1 MRLSD
6 IMGGAGLSG
15 YAMVALVIFVVAFL
29 AIALAVF
36 APSRK
41 REFDE
46 AGRMPLDD
54 LHPQSPRPRQ
64 GDPS

>member
-15 YAMVALVIFVVAFL
+15 WAVIALVIFVVAFL
-29 AIALAVF
+29 AIVLAVF

-54 LHPQSPRPRQ
+54 LHPQSPRPRK